1 MTHAQSDD
9 LDLFQVKREA
19 PAAQKV
25 EPQKQTETKPLK
37 ANAQGAEGKPGKGI
51 QGWHI
56 LAVATLAGVAWIVWP
71 MVQPKHAN
79 VSKSHV
85 VSNVAP
91 AHAESRP
98 APVPEQIKEAPSD
111 EITELREIVAR
122 QGGELSDLKALSA
135 SLHREVADLAAQ
147 LKANEQAQQAENKLA
162 TVTRERKTVSEQKPR
177 VIARSNPKLEGFSI
191 NTIYRDQVWLTSGD
205 KTFVATTGD
214 TIDGFKITKID
225 PNTRRVYTSQ
235 GIIK

>member
-1 MTHAQSDD
+1 MNHAQSDD
-9 LDLFQVKREA
+9 LDLFAVKREA
-19 PAAQKV
+19 PAALKA
-25 EPQKQTETKPLK
+25 EPQKQTDTKPLK
-37 ANAQGAEGKPGKGI
+37 AKPQAAEHKPGKGL

-56 LAVATLAGVAWIVWP
+56 FAVAALAGVAWIVWP
-71 MVQPKHAN
+71 MLQPKHASASRSHA
-79 VSKSHV
+79 VSQ
-85 VSNVAP
+85 VAP
-91 AHAESRP
+91 ANAEVSRV
-98 APVPEQIKEAPSD
+98 PVPEQKIEASSD
-111 EITELREIVAR
+111 EVSELKDIVAR

-147 LKANEQAQQAENKLA
+147 LKASEQALEVEKKSAAVARVK
-162 TVTRERKTVSEQKPR
+162 KTTSEQKPR
-177 VIARSNPKLEGFSI
+177 VIARSNPKLESFSI

-225 PNTRRVYTSQ
+225 PNARRVYTSL